1 MRTLSETLLRLTSFL
16 AVLKDIASYF
26 GTTPTV
32 VNLSV
37 AFYSLAVAFTP
48 LWWSYFS
55 EQYGRRAIYLVS
67 FFLLAIF
74 NIVGAVSV
82 DIGMFIAMR
91 VLAGGACASV
101 QAVGAGTI
109 ADLWEVKERG
119 QAMGLF
125 FLGPMLGPLI
135 SPVIGGAVTI
145 KWGWRSTQWVMVI
158 YGFLVFI
165 LVLFLLPET
174 SNIQIRRKDSNE
186 KEVTSSS
193 SSSKVEKQ
201 KSSVSTIINVAIAPI
216 KVAGLLRFMP
226 VLITVYYNAVTF
238 ASYYLVNITIQTVF
252 SSSPYSFSALIVGL
266 TYIPSALGAILGS
279 LFGGRWTDYI
289 MHREAKRA
297 GRVDENGNLQFIP
310 QDRMRENIWI
320 AVLMYPAALVWFGW
334 VADKHVFWFVLV
346 SPLFVCSCQHF
357 GGWIGSLS

>member
-1 MRTLSETLLRLTSFL
+1 MIFL
-16 AVLKDIASYF
+16 AVLKDIATYF
-26 GTTPTV
+26 GTTSTV

-55 EQYGRRAIYLVS
+55 ERYGRRAIYLIS
-67 FFLLAIF
+67 FFLLSIF
-74 NIVGAVSV
+74 NILGAVSV
-82 DIGMFIAMR
+82 NIGMFIAMR
-91 VLAGGACASV
+91 ILAGGACASV

-109 ADLWEVKERG
+109 SDLWEVKERG
-119 QAMGLF
+119 RAMGIF

-135 SPVIGGAVTI
+135 SPILGGAVSI

-174 SNIQIRRKDSNE
+174 SNIQIRQKNTNE
-186 KEVTSSS
+186 KEASD
-193 SSSKVEKQ
+193 
-201 KSSVSTIINVAIAPI
+201 KSENRKSPLSTIVDVVIAPV
-216 KVAGLLRFMP
+216 KVAYLLRFMP
-226 VLITVYYNAVTF
+226 ILITVFCNAITF

-252 SSSPYSFSALIVGL
+252 SSSPYSFSTLIVGL

-279 LFGGRWTDYI
+279 FCGGRWTDYI
-289 MHREAKRA
+289 MHREARKA
-297 GRVDENGNLQFIP
+297 GRFDENGNLQFIP
-310 QDRMRENIWI
+310 QDRMRENVLI

-346 SPLFVCSCQHF
+346 SPCLCQHF
-357 GGWIGSLS
+357 SSLLS